1 MQAILLLSPMLAQ
14 VSFYYL
20 RYPAKAIVI
29 PVSTSH
35 SLLAA
40 LCYLACPVRRN
51 MHKQLLKRSA
61 KNAIVRQLPNDFT
74 GLFLPIT
81 LSLFVLPMEEGKL
94 NYSKMSS

>member
-1 MQAILLLSPMLAQ
+1 
-14 VSFYYL
+14 
-20 RYPAKAIVI
+20 
-29 PVSTSH
+29 
-35 SLLAA
+35 
-40 LCYLACPVRRN
+40 